1 MVTNSGREITATYD
15 HKFMTDHG
23 WVEMK
28 EAYDYLNGLEE
39 TNVLP
44 DELLREYQL
53 DLLALQNKHIPAEI
67 CSSGKLIER
76 IDEVTTLI
84 DNVKWEVD
92 SLNKSN

>member
-1 MVTNSGREITATYD
+1 
-15 HKFMTDHG
+15 MTDNKDLL
-23 WVEMK
+23 K
-28 EAYDYLNGLEE
+28 ELSDKLQEADDYLNGLEE

-53 DLLALQNKHIPAEI
+53 DLLELQNKHIPAEI

-92 SLNKSN
+92 NLNKNN

>member
-1 MVTNSGREITATYD
+1 MVTEQLANSLDMPILRVRFKSLT
-15 HKFMTDHG
+15 
-23 WVEMK
+23 
-28 EAYDYLNGLEE
+28 E

-76 IDEVTTLI
+76 IGEVTTLI

-92 SLNKSN
+92 SLNKSNS

>member
-1 MVTNSGREITATYD
+1 M
-15 HKFMTDHG
+15 MTDNKDLL
-23 WVEMK
+23 K
-28 EAYDYLNGLEE
+28 ELSDKLQEADDYLNGLEE
-39 TNVLP
+39 TNLLT

-84 DNVKWEVD
+84 DNVQWEVD

>member
-1 MVTNSGREITATYD
+1 MMIDNKDLLKELSDKLQE
-15 HKFMTDHG
+15 TD
-23 WVEMK
+23 
-28 EAYDYLNGLEE
+28 DYLNGLEE

>member
-1 MVTNSGREITATYD
+1 M
-15 HKFMTDHG
+15 MTDNKDLLK
-23 WVEMK
+23 ELSDK
-28 EAYDYLNGLEE
+28 LQEAYDYLNELEE

-53 DLLALQNKHIPAEI
+53 DLLSLQNKHIPAEI

-76 IDEVTTLI
+76 INEVTTLI

>member
-1 MVTNSGREITATYD
+1 M
-15 HKFMTDHG
+15 MTDNKDLL
-23 WVEMK
+23 K
-28 EAYDYLNGLEE
+28 ELSDKLQEADDYLNGLEE

-53 DLLALQNKHIPAEI
+53 DLLGLQNKHIPAEI

>member
-1 MVTNSGREITATYD
+1 M
-15 HKFMTDHG
+15 MTDNKDLLK
-23 WVEMK
+23 ELSDK
-28 EAYDYLNGLEE
+28 LQEAYDYLNGLEE

-53 DLLALQNKHIPAEI
+53 DLLALQHKHIPAEI
-67 CSSGKLIER
+67 CSPGKLTER